1 MTTEYLREKINVLN
15 SMIQQTALEQ
25 FQLGLVIKIAS
36 ATTGDTQVDQN
47 MQASATNARAQIMA
61 CERRLAVYREELAP
75 LVSELDG

>member
-25 FQLGLVIKIAS
+25 FQLGLVIKVAS